1 MQGNGIIYTATR
13 SIYIPNYK
21 TTNADV
27 GAGLGPVVVAILA
40 VARFL
45 G

>member
-1 MQGNGIIYTATR
+1 MYTATR
-13 SIYIPNYK
+13 SIHIPNYK

-27 GAGLGPVVVAILA
+27 SAGLGPVVATILA
-40 VARFL
+40 IARFL